1 MLPVIIFFSA
11 VIAILYHIGLMPKVI
26 ALLGGGLQKLLGT
39 YRAESLSA
47 TANIFVGMVE
57 APLVVKPYLQDVG
70 FPVLRGD
77 ELRPPR

>member
-11 VIAILYHIGLMPKVI
+11 VIAILYHIGLMPRVI

-39 YRAESLSA
+39 GRAESLSA

-57 APLVVKPYLQDVG
+57 APWWSSPISPGCLTPSSS
-70 FPVLRGD
+70 R
-77 ELRPPR
+77 